1 VSADAIVTP
10 IRPMPAPA
18 RQLEWMNEHQVSEH
32 TGIPVQTLRTWRRDG
47 AVRVLPFH
55 KIGRLV
61 RYERG
66 EVDDAMNAARVE
78 VTP

>member
-1 VSADAIVTP
+1 MTAAALVWMTETEVSA
-10 IRPMPAPA
+10 
-18 RQLEWMNEHQVSEH
+18 H
-32 TGIPVQTLRTWRRDG
+32 TRIPVETLRYWRRDG

-66 EVDDAMNAARVE
+66 EVDAAIEASRVA
-78 VTP
+78 VAS